1 MFKINYRCQLTRFC
15 KVIGI
20 CVNKLVKINERTRIE
35 KHEEDAEYTEDGGKV
50 WVKLPKESLVSM
62 NMWGFTNSIMKE
74 LEERFVIFLKEEL
87 PANPE
92 KAEYFL
98 PFVVDELLQEGKA
111 TVEVLKTPDVW
122 HGVTYK
128 EDKPQVMEA
137 IGKLKAE
144 GLYPDIL
151 WK

>member
-1 MFKINYRCQLTRFC
+1 MARG
-15 KVIGI
+15 V
-20 CVNKLVKINERTRIE
+20 CVVDEDNKLVKINERTRIE
-35 KHEEDAEYTEDGGKV
+35 KHGLDAEYTEDGGDTWNV
-50 WVKLPKESLVSM
+50 LPKDSLVSM

-74 LEERFVIFLKEEL
+74 LETRFVTFLNEEL

-128 EDKPQVMEA
+128 EDKPQVVEA

-144 GLYPDIL
+144 GLYPDVL